1 MQLDELLL
9 KTDNNSA
16 QIYMRRVELES
27 QKNNILSQIQLC
39 EAEMLRLD
47 GEKRILNTLKAE
59 QNKENKDGSQ

>member
-9 KTDNNSA
+9 KTKNNSSK
-16 QIYMRRVELES
+16 IYLRRVELES

-47 GEKRILNTLKAE
+47 GEERILVQLKAE
-59 QNKENKDGSQ
+59 QDKENKDG